1 MSAPLNIAIAGAGGR
16 MGQMLIDAVAA
27 APDCVLSG
35 ALDIAGSAALGSD
48 RCAHG
53 IRIVAEVAAR
63 PGVDDDPGG
72 HAQKKTDLRCMS
84 RA

>member
-1 MSAPLNIAIAGAGGR
+1 MP
-16 MGQMLIDAVAA
+16 QDAVAA
-27 APDCVLSG
+27 IGGPVDLDHRDQFAISG
-35 ALDIAGSAALGSD
+35 QRPGVIEDRTHLEVSAALGSD